1 MTFREQL
8 HADLGDV
15 FLNLEAFAETRM
27 LRGRSLICIVDEG
40 DSEANTGGANNLRN
54 ASGLGLLAC
63 DRKVLCRA
71 EDVEPLPRPGEQ
83 IEMDGWLWLVGD
95 GVSVTEGLLTLPL
108 NRAY

>member
-1 MTFREQL
+1 MTFKEQL

-15 FLNLEAFAETRM
+15 FLNLEEFAETHL
-27 LRGRSLICIVDEG
+27 LRGQPLACIVDEG
-40 DSEANTGGANNLRN
+40 DSEANTGVADSLRN
-54 ASGLGLLAC
+54 ASGLGLLTC

-71 EDVEPLPRPGEQ
+71 VDVEPLPRPGEQ

-95 GVSVTEGLLTLPL
+95 GVSVTEGLLILPL